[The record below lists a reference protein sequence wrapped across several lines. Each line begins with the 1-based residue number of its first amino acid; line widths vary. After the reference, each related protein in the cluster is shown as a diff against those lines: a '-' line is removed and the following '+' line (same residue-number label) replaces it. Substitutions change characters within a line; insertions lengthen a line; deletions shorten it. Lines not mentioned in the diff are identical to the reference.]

1 MNLNDYKVSVEQAD
15 REMRETLGRDLEEIF
30 RQIKTTIEIG
40 EADRAG
46 ENLGRT
52 EQQEVVRYLWEFTS
66 NVQRTYK
73 NAFCTGGLPEES
85 TDLQWMMLYANLK
98 HTTPEYKAL
107 TKEEM
112 DRIQEM
118 IAEKKNKES
127 NLIEVEKDEEIVPYL
142 AASLAGAVLGGA
154 LGGMIGGQP
163 FSLPGM
169 AAGGVVGAI
178 TGYHVYRISL
188 RVISEKAEGQK
199 KKVEVTL
206 EEYEI
211 LEDKL
216 ESICGK
222 EEARVREKLEEW
234 LDEVKTAA
242 LDQKPVN

>member
-98 HTTPEYKAL
+98 HITPEYKAL

-118 IAEKKNKES
+118 IAKKKNKES

-142 AASLAGAVLGGA
+142 AASLGGAVLGGA

-169 AAGGVVGAI
+169 AAGGIVGAL

-211 LEDKL
+211 LEEKL